1 MSLKKKRGSGLCVFT
16 IVENTMLISVSA
28 LTITPVIFCN

>member
-1 MSLKKKRGSGLCVFT
+1 MSLKKKRGSGLCVFS
-16 IVENTMLISVSA
+16 IAENTMLMSVSE